1 MIRNKPAAKPY
12 YRLLAIGLLVIAGFQ
27 VSKFMFHLSDFV
39 SGLGMGAGLG
49 LELVAFVKIKRLKK
63 GLK

>member
-1 MIRNKPAAKPY
+1 MIRNNPAAKPY
-12 YRLLAIGLLVIAGFQ
+12 YRLLAIGLLTIAGFQ

-63 GLK
+63 SLK